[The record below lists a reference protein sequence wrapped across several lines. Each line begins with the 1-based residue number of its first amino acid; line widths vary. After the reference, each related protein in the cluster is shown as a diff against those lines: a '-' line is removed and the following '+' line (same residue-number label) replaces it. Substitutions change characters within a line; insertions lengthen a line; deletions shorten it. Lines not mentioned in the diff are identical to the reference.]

1 MKCICNDFRRAITGR
16 WFLGALGLSMAALYL
31 SIGQDTHYLL
41 SMLSDHTL
49 LEEMDFGLRL
59 DELLMQGLA
68 GTLGVMVLPAL
79 SALPFALQP
88 LQELKCGALR
98 PAIFRVGRK
107 SWLLGKTLAVLLSG
121 MLLQGVAAVGL
132 TLMFQL
138 LVLLAMGQAFPMENL
153 PQVLPLLL
161 RRMLCGGLWAGVGC
175 IAALLTETASAAC
188 LAPLCLCYAMVMIG
202 TRFFPQALFLQPAA
216 WLTGQTWPLMV
227 ALAAVAAAML
237 LTLRREVNTHA

>member
-1 MKCICNDFRRAITGR
+1 MKCISNDFRRAITGR
-16 WFLGALGLSMAALYL
+16 WFLAALGLSMVALYL
-31 SIGQDTHYLL
+31 SIGQDTYDLL
-41 SMLSDHTL
+41 SMFSEYAM
-49 LEEMDFGLRL
+49 LEEWAFRMHL
-59 DELLMQGLA
+59 DELLMQGMT
-68 GTLGVMVLPAL
+68 GMLGIMVLPAL

-98 PAIFRVGRK
+98 PAVFRVGRK

-132 TLMFQL
+132 ALVFQL
-138 LVLLAMGQAFPMENL
+138 MALVAVGQGFPVDDL
-153 PQVLPLLL
+153 PQVLPILW

-216 WLTGQTWPLMV
+216 WLTGHTWPLAV
-227 ALAAVAAAML
+227 ALGAVAAAMFF
-237 LTLRREVNTHA
+237 TLRREVNAHA